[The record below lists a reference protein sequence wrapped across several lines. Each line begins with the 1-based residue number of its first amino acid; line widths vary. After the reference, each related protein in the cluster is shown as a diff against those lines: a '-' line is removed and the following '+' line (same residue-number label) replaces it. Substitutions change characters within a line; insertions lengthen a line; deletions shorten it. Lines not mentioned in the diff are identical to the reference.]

1 MKLPAI
7 RAKIGIWVYYVAT
20 LTFEQIASH
29 VKRVDYE
36 LHKSTFLS
44 EMLQRS
50 ITDNYKSIANY
61 IAQQDER
68 FFNSLVLAVY
78 DGDPQWHEVILDY
91 DDGEEFSD
99 LGILELNGN
108 EKIFPI
114 DGQHRVEGIKKIL
127 NERPEL
133 SGEKIP
139 VIFIG
144 HKKDDNGM
152 QRARRMFS
160 TLNRY
165 AKPVS
170 LRDIIAL
177 DEDDSIAMACRN
189 LMENNTFFRDGRIL
203 DSKNKAISE
212 KNKEFTTIITLY
224 ECNRELLKL
233 FIEDK
238 DVISIEG
245 KKLRGSAKLIEYIRY
260 RPSDEDING
269 FNSYVNDFWIS
280 IVKSFA
286 GLKEYSE
293 QTEIDSQPFRNR
305 DGGNLLFRPTSLL
318 AIMKASIFIKKQK
331 NLSFEQVFSLID
343 QLPLELNTKLWR
355 NVLWNQTR
363 QVMLTTN
370 SKTVE
375 LLIIYCVDKSLI
387 KESEKDRL
395 IKDLQDLLVL
405 PDQKS
410 VLEHVK
416 EFEINKKVT
425 A

>member
-29 VKRVDYE
+29 VKRVDDE

-144 HKKDDNGM
+144 HKKDDKIG
-152 QRARRMFS
+152 RA
-160 TLNRY
+160 
-165 AKPVS
+165 
-170 LRDIIAL
+170 
-177 DEDDSIAMACRN
+177 
-189 LMENNTFFRDGRIL
+189 
-203 DSKNKAISE
+203 
-212 KNKEFTTIITLY
+212 
-224 ECNRELLKL
+224 
-233 FIEDK
+233 
-238 DVISIEG
+238 
-245 KKLRGSAKLIEYIRY
+245 
-260 RPSDEDING
+260 
-269 FNSYVNDFWIS
+269 
-280 IVKSFA
+280 
-286 GLKEYSE
+286 
-293 QTEIDSQPFRNR
+293 
-305 DGGNLLFRPTSLL
+305 
-318 AIMKASIFIKKQK
+318 
-331 NLSFEQVFSLID
+331 
-343 QLPLELNTKLWR
+343 
-355 NVLWNQTR
+355 
-363 QVMLTTN
+363 
-370 SKTVE
+370 
-375 LLIIYCVDKSLI
+375 
-387 KESEKDRL
+387 
-395 IKDLQDLLVL
+395 
-405 PDQKS
+405 
-410 VLEHVK
+410 HV
-416 EFEINKKVT
+416 
-425 A
+425 